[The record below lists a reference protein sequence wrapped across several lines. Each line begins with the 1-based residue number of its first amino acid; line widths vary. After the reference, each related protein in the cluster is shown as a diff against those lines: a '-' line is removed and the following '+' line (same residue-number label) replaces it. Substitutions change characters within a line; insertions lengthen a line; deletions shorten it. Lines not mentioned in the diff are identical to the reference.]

1 MSMKK
6 VWIVAVFA
14 LAAVSCVRMEDI
26 SCDGVESVEVRSLGA
41 SRSLVE
47 VSVRASNASGAAVS
61 IVRADL
67 TLDRGETTLLRA
79 SVDEK
84 VRLPRRSE
92 EATVRIP
99 VEIRFEGG
107 LLGALGTMGTLSSG
121 ARGTTVSGEVVLKA
135 GMMRKKYKVERMGYR
150 CLSEAVRHRFV
161 RNDGGVRIMKRKFW
175 IVLLPL
181 CGCFCAEAG
190 AQSLS
195 ALKSELS
202 TPDPS
207 YGSRVEVEE
216 HDGAASAVRSMEGR
230 RAPEKYAGIGYAS
243 ISTTCS
249 MPARRPRA

>member
-1 MSMKK
+1 
-6 VWIVAVFA
+6 
-14 LAAVSCVRMEDI
+14 
-26 SCDGVESVEVRSLGA
+26 
-41 SRSLVE
+41 
-47 VSVRASNASGAAVS
+47 
-61 IVRADL
+61 
-67 TLDRGETTLLRA
+67 
-79 SVDEK
+79 
-84 VRLPRRSE
+84 
-92 EATVRIP
+92 
-99 VEIRFEGG
+99 
-107 LLGALGTMGTLSSG
+107 
-121 ARGTTVSGEVVLKA
+121 
-135 GMMRKKYKVERMGYR
+135 
-150 CLSEAVRHRFV
+150 
-161 RNDGGVRIMKRKFW
+161 MKRKFW
-175 IVLLPL
+175 IALLPL